1 MANFCKGVNC
11 TIDPILPKYHRSALL
26 RVPMPINSRTDIKVK
41 INFDL
46 GQQVQIAEITSVK
59 LHHGSAL
66 QSEMVLYHQ
75 H

>member
-1 MANFCKGVNC
+1 
-11 TIDPILPKYHRSALL
+11 
-26 RVPMPINSRTDIKVK
+26 MPINSRTDIKVK